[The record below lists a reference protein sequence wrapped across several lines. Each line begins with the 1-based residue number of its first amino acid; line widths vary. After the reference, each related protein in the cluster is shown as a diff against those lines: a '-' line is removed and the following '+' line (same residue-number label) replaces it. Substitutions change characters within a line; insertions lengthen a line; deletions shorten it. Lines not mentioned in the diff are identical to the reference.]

1 MAQAVWDTNEESDN
15 NYCQKKKLWGKIIL
29 SKFAYY
35 LYLEIN
41 DLCLPIKCSE
51 CSEISCS
58 RKIVLSLIAIIQI

>member
-1 MAQAVWDTNEESDN
+1 MAQAIWDTNVKSDN
-15 NYCQKKKLWGKIIL
+15 KYCWEKKLWGKTIL

-41 DLCLPIKCSE
+41 NLCLPIKCSE